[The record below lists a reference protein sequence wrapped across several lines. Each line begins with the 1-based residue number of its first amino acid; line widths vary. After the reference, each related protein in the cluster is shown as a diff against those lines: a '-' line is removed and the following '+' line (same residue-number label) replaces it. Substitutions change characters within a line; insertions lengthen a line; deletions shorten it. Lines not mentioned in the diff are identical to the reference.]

1 MKRAKSEADKKKRL
15 EQILNVAKKVF
26 IKKRFEGATI
36 REIAT
41 KANLTPAAIYLYFK
55 SKDELY
61 GTILEQIYQKNNGIL
76 HKIAQSP
83 DTIFN
88 RLQTVLNAY
97 LKIIVTEKEA
107 NLLDIKI
114 NTLTLSTPLRRRLE
128 KLNIEFFDIVISII
142 QEGIEDG
149 SMAQDTDPVAIGY
162 GMLSTIDGLCIYEE
176 CGDFSFHNLKLEEVM
191 SNYLNIL
198 WKGLFK
204 V

>member
-1 MKRAKSEADKKKRL
+1 MKRAKSIADKQKRL

-26 IKKRFEGATI
+26 IKNRFEGATI

-41 KANLTPAAIYLYFK
+41 RANLTPAAIYLYFK

-76 HKIAQSP
+76 LKIAKSP

-88 RLQTVLNAY
+88 RLQAVLNAY

-114 NTLTLSTPLRRRLE
+114 NTLTLSTALRRRLE

-142 QEGIEDG
+142 QEGIKDG
-149 SMAQDTDPVAIGY
+149 SIAEDTNAVAIGY
-162 GMLSTIDGLCIYEE
+162 SMLSTIDGLCIYEE

-191 SNYLNIL
+191 SNYLKIL
-198 WKGLFK
+198 WKGLFNT
-204 V
+204 

>member
-1 MKRAKSEADKKKRL
+1 MKRAKSEADKQKRL
-15 EQILNVAKKVF
+15 EQILNVAKKEF
-26 IKKRFEGATI
+26 IKNRFEGATI
-36 REIAT
+36 REIAR
-41 KANLTPAAIYLYFK
+41 KAKLTPAAIYLYFK

-76 HKIAQSP
+76 LKIGKSSG
-83 DTIFN
+83 TIFE
-88 RLQTVLNAY
+88 RLQAVLNAY

-114 NTLTLSTPLRRRLE
+114 NTLTLSTHLRRRLE

-142 QEGIEDG
+142 REGIENG
-149 SMAQDTDPVAIGY
+149 SVAKDTNPVAIAY
-162 GMLSTIDGLCIYEE
+162 SMLSTIDGLCIYEE

-191 SNYLNIL
+191 SHYLKIL

-204 V
+204 K